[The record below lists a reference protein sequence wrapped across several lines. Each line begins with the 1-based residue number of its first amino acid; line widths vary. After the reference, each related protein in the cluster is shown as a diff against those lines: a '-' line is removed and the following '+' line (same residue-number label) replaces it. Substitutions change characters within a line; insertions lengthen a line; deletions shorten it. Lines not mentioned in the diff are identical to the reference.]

1 MSQRSICSADK
12 VPHQTEE
19 FIDKISV
26 ARDNAANSIRGRG
39 VQLLARLD
47 QMHFEGSL
55 TAAEEEIR
63 EPLYQALYNVNEDE
77 IHAILED
84 SPAALGIVAIPHDGE
99 RPWTGRARRILR
111 HPDPLLRTGARVMA
125 DGEERWTEFVKSL
138 ENLIEE
144 GDEYG
149 IYSYSL
155 CEPWKSF
162 RRNYRVALGESPIV
176 QGETRIGLKITPLS
190 KPL

>member
-1 MSQRSICSADK
+1 MRT
-12 VPHQTEE
+12 P
-19 FIDKISV
+19 
-26 ARDNAANSIRGRG
+26 
-39 VQLLARLD
+39 
-47 QMHFEGSL
+47 
-55 TAAEEEIR
+55 
-63 EPLYQALYNVNEDE
+63 
-77 IHAILED
+77 
-84 SPAALGIVAIPHDGE
+84 
-99 RPWTGRARRILR
+99 ARRILR
-111 HPDPLLRTGARVMA
+111 HPDPLLRTGARVMV

-162 RRNYRVALGESPIV
+162 RRNYRVALGESPVV

>member
-1 MSQRSICSADK
+1 M
-12 VPHQTEE
+12 
-19 FIDKISV
+19 
-26 ARDNAANSIRGRG
+26 
-39 VQLLARLD
+39 QLLTRLD

-63 EPLYQALYNVNEDE
+63 EPLYQALYNVSEDE

-84 SPAALGIVAIPHDGE
+84 SPAALGIAAIPHDGE

-111 HPDPLLRTGARVMA
+111 HPDPLLRTGVRGLA
-125 DGEERWTEFVKSL
+125 DGEELWTEFVKSL
-138 ENLIEE
+138 ESLIAE

-162 RRNYRVALGESPIV
+162 RRNYRAALGESPIV

-190 KPL
+190 KAL